1 MKDMV
6 RVGVPA
12 DAGDELLAFF
22 PKEAEI
28 IRLDPKEK
36 GEVEVDF
43 WVAPIRP
50 RDMAAVSARIH
61 GVKVVQSLWAG
72 VDALL
77 PFVPAGAKLYDA
89 QRVHDIQ
96 VAEWIATGILAAL
109 KYLPFY
115 VRMQERGHWEKQPSA
130 EPSYQPGYRGDA
142 SQAAPVVPE
151 ELAGKVVLIAGYG
164 AIGRAVEERLTPFG
178 VSFLRLG
185 RSSRNGIEP
194 AERLDDLL
202 PQADIVLLLVP
213 LTEETKGLID
223 AARLGK
229 MKRGALLVNAARGP
243 VVNTDA
249 LVKALH
255 AGQVRAVVDV
265 TDPEPLPDGHP
276 LWSAPNVLI
285 TPHIGGAS
293 AKFKERAFR
302 LAADQVRRYIAG
314 EPLANLVE
322 NGY

>member
-1 MKDMV
+1 MV

-12 DAGDELLAFF
+12 DADDELLAFF

-36 GEVEVDF
+36 GEVAVDF
-43 WVAPIRP
+43 WVAPIHP
-50 RDMAAVSARIH
+50 RDMAAVSARIR

-77 PFVPAGAKLYDA
+77 PFVPEGAKLYDA
-89 QRVHDIQ
+89 QGVHDIP
-96 VAEWIATGILAAL
+96 VAEWIATGILAVL
-109 KYLPFY
+109 KYIPFY

-142 SQAAPVVPE
+142 PQAPPVVPE

-178 VSFLRLG
+178 VSFLRVG
-185 RSSRNGIEP
+185 RSARGGVEP

-202 PQADIVLLLVP
+202 PQADIVVLLVP
-213 LTEETKGLID
+213 LTEKTKGLID
-223 AARLGK
+223 GARLGK

-249 LVKALH
+249 LVEALH

-293 AKFKERAFR
+293 ARFMERAFR
-302 LAADQVRRYIAG
+302 LAAEQVRRYIAG
-314 EPLANLVE
+314 EPLMNLVE